1 MGYADQFLLSFLIT
15 ILKKITRALAYIKK
29 NLYLCSV
36 FQARV
41 QDVKKAPT
49 EVDAL
54 ALPLG
59 LEPRT
64 P

>member
-1 MGYADQFLLSFLIT
+1 MC
-15 ILKKITRALAYIKK
+15 KIFCTFAAFFRERVDAALGG
-29 NLYLCSV
+29 
-36 FQARV
+36 ARKE
-41 QDVKKAPT
+41 QKESIYPKI
-49 EVDAL
+49 DAL

>member
-1 MGYADQFLLSFLIT
+1 MC
-15 ILKKITRALAYIKK
+15 KIFCTFAAFFRERVDAALVGAQKQKESIYPKI
-29 NLYLCSV
+29 
-36 FQARV
+36 
-41 QDVKKAPT
+41 
-49 EVDAL
+49 DAL